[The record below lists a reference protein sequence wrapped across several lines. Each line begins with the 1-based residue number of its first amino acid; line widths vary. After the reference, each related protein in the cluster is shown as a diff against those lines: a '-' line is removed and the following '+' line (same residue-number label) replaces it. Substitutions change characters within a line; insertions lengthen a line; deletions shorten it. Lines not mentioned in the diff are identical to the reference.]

1 MARRPDVSM
10 LRARPRGGRGFSS
23 VLFDL
28 GKRIFGH
35 LDPVVLGVMVFLNL
49 MSILTLYGGIE
60 NFGKSRLVMQ
70 IAMTIVGFIMMT
82 VISHLDYRFIVHRYW
97 IFFFVFSLLFL
108 ASPILFGTVQG
119 GNKSWITV
127 LEFGDTTIN
136 IQPSEFIKLTFICTF
151 ARHLSS
157 VAGRINRPKVLLP
170 LALHAGVILGLILLS
185 GDLGVA
191 LVYCGIILV
200 MLFAAGM
207 SLWYDLGLFAAL
219 TVAFPFLWDLLAAYQ
234 QERILVGFRP
244 ELDPLGKGYQPLLS
258 RDGILHGGWFGKG
271 VFGGEVYEELPASH
285 TDFIFSTVC
294 EKFGVVGGIAVVL
307 ILVVMVVRIFI
318 IAVSCGKDYGAYIAA
333 GVSAIIIV
341 QTVEN
346 IGMCLAMLP
355 VVGLTLPFVSCGG
368 SSLLATYVLLSL
380 VHSIKCHRPKA
391 RNIY

>member
-10 LRARPRGGRGFSS
+10 LRARPRGGRGFFA
-23 VLFDL
+23 VLYDF

-97 IFFFVFSLLFL
+97 LVMIIFSIVFL
-108 ASPILFGTVQG
+108 ALPILFGTVQG

-127 LEFGDTTIN
+127 LKFGDTTIN
-136 IQPSEFIKLTFICTF
+136 IQPSEFVKLTFICTF
-151 ARHLSS
+151 SWHLSS
-157 VAGRINRPKVLLP
+157 VAGRINRPKVLIP
-170 LALHAGVILGLILLS
+170 VALHAGVILGLILLS

-191 LVYCGIILV
+191 LVYCGIILF

-207 SLWYDLGLFAAL
+207 SLWYDLGLFAAI
-219 TVAFPFLWDLLAAYQ
+219 TVAFPFLWDLLAEYQ

-258 RDGILHGGWFGKG
+258 RDGILHGGWFGHG

-294 EKFGVVGGIAVVL
+294 EKFGFFGGLLVIFALGLLVWRILRLSLETRDGLGKL
-307 ILVVMVVRIFI
+307 ILVGVAAMVV
-318 IAVSCGKDYGAYIAA
+318 
-333 GVSAIIIV
+333 V
-341 QTVEN
+341 QSIEN
-346 IGMCLAMLP
+346 IGMCLAKLP
-355 VVGLTLPFVSCGG
+355 VVGITLPFLSYGG
-368 SSLLATYVLLSL
+368 SSILAIYLLFGVL
-380 VHSIKCHRPKA
+380 HSVASHGR
-391 RNIY
+391 RRV